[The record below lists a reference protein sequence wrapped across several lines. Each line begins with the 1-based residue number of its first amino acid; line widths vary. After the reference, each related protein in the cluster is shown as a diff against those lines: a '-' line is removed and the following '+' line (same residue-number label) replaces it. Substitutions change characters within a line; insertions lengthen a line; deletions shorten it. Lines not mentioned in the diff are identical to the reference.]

1 VQTTKE
7 GGLIAL
13 MNSDDGL
20 FGPVNIG
27 NPGGG
32 TVQIWRRR

>member
-1 VQTTKE
+1 VQTTKVV
-7 GGLIAL
+7 GLIAL

-20 FGPVNIG
+20 SGPVNIG
-27 NPGGG
+27 NPGGV